1 MLEVLE
7 PARLVVELTGRHM
20 VEREMLG
27 FEEQE
32 LLAYLSFGY
41 SADETGQL
49 LGYSGGTVRGRYGR
63 LEHRVLD
70 STLLPPCARY
80 LRTWTGLHL
89 DCCLRETKKM
99 IEKARGA

>member
-7 PARLVVELTGRHM
+7 PTKLVAELGKRHM
-20 VEREMLG
+20 QGRDVLG
-27 FEEQE
+27 FDEQE
-32 LLAYLSFGY
+32 LLTHLSFGY

-49 LGYSGGTVRGRYGR
+49 LGYAGGTIRGRCTR
-63 LEHRVLD
+63 LEHRVLE
-70 STLLPPCARY
+70 STIVSPCARY

-89 DCCLRETKKM
+89 DCCLHETKRM